1 MQRLMPV
8 PIPAYGKEKMALL
21 NKKLLRGNDVPASIS
36 LTVNPSGSVP
46 GLWISTLLS
55 DSMTLTNVKN
65 YSIG

>member
-36 LTVNPSGSVP
+36 LTVNPPGSVP

-55 DSMTLTNVKN
+55 KMKIR
-65 YSIG
+65 IGHWRTSER